1 MHLNYI
7 SLYKDYRN
15 VMKGNTND
23 RKIIAIILIILFV
36 FAFIRITTS
45 IYENKKRANNLNTFK
60 LYNEE
65 NPAPEFTIGYLYV

>member
-1 MHLNYI
+1 M
-7 SLYKDYRN
+7 
-15 VMKGNTND
+15 

-65 NPAPEFTIGYLYV
+65 NPVPEFTIGYLYV